1 LRTKVETGP
10 ALQVN
15 EQLATSRLLFL
26 AQFLETWIVPQRIEH
41 WIQPEFAVRGA
52 VRDLRGS
59 FQLLDS
65 EVALTRPGTDHD
77 KKIRHTR
84 AMHCAKFGRLLRGK
98 MA

>member
-1 LRTKVETGP
+1 LKPGRRFKSD
-10 ALQVN
+10 

-26 AQFLETWIVPQRIEH
+26 AEFLEARIIPERIEH

-98 MA
+98 MT